1 MTGATSAAAR
11 TRTPPR
17 AAAPPPTR
25 GRRRRFDCHGC
36 NATLGC
42 CLVYETCVACCLD
55 PAHTALDFA
64 LKAMRAK
71 QPSAGT
77 YQSVFEYCRGQCRHN
92 SQSVIHENA
101 YARPDHHCFR
111 PLEIKAD
118 DAAANEDELV
128 DVSVVVASQ
137 GQSCDLACLTVGRQ
151 CGLTQLAVL
160 NKCSVMQKHFDC
172 RGSCI
177 QSLGNDQPAEVVA
190 GAPRHLF
197 PGACM
202 LNSKEAYFSC
212 QGFHPNTRRLCPC
225 AKRENHTARED
236 LIGWKEQAAQEIIVT
251 RGQPCLQVKDGGN
264 S

>member
-1 MTGATSAAAR
+1 MSLLHLGGGGGGGGGACANTLQGRHALADDRGYVCRREDADAATGCCPAAG
-11 TRTPPR
+11 PR
-17 AAAPPPTR
+17 F
-25 GRRRRFDCHGC
+25 GCCGC

-55 PAHTALDFA
+55 PAHTAPDFA

-92 SQSVIHENA
+92 SLSVVHENA

-151 CGLTQLAVL
+151 CGLTRLAGL

-190 GAPRHLF
+190 GAPRHQF

-202 LNSKEAYFSC
+202 LNSKEAYLSC

-225 AKRENHTARED
+225 
-236 LIGWKEQAAQEIIVT
+236 IVAE
-251 RGQPCLQVKDGGN
+251 